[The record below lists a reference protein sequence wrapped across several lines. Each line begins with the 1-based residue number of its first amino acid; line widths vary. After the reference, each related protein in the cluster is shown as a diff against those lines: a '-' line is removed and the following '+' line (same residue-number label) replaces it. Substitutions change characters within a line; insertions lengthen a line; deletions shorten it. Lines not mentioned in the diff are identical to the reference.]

1 MGNQISTPDPDT
13 RPIMLSIAAASST
26 APSAMAVR
34 STRTNVM
41 MQEAAPVEEVVVI
54 PPFDSKKFAESLPG
68 ITGPLGFFD
77 PLGFC
82 TSGDDKVS
90 EAKIRFYREVELKHA
105 RVAMLAAVGFPL
117 AEQFHPL
124 FATDDAPSFMAFQQ
138 TPLQTFWPVVV
149 GVIAIAEAF
158 SVFTF
163 QNPASYVNGEPAQPW
178 TMRLDHQAGDLGF
191 DPMGLK
197 PTDPKELAEMQTKEL
212 NNGRLAMIAIAGMVV
227 QEGITGAKLF

>member
-1 MGNQISTPDPDT
+1 
-13 RPIMLSIAAASST
+13 MLSIAAASST
-26 APSAMAVR
+26 SFAAPSAMAVR

-41 MQEAAPVEEVVVI
+41 MQEAAPVEEVVV

-82 TSGDDKVS
+82 TSGEEKVS

-149 GVIAIAEAF
+149 GVIAIAEVF

-163 QNPASYVNGEPAQPW
+163 QNPASYVNGEPAEPW

-197 PTDPKELAEMQTKEL
+197 PTDPKEFAEMQTKEL

>member
-1 MGNQISTPDPDT
+1 
-13 RPIMLSIAAASST
+13 MLSIAAASST
-26 APSAMAVR
+26 SFAAPSTLSAR
-34 STRTNVM
+34 SLRSNLM
-41 MQEAAPVEEVVVI
+41 MQEAAPVVEEPTP
-54 PPFDSKKFAESLPG
+54 PPFDSVAFAKSLPG

-82 TSGDDKVS
+82 TSDSEKKVS
-90 EAKIRFYREVELKHA
+90 EGKIRFYREVELKHS

-124 FATDDAPSFMAFQQ
+124 FKTDDAPSFSAFQQ
-138 TPLQTFWPVVV
+138 TPLQTFWPAVV
-149 GVIAIAEAF
+149 GVIAIAEVF
-158 SVFTF
+158 SVFSF
-163 QNPASYVNGEPAQPW
+163 QNPASYVNGEPAEPW
-178 TMRLDHQAGDLGF
+178 TMRLDHEPGDLGF

-197 PTDPKELAEMQTKEL
+197 PTNPAELAEMQTKEL

>member
-1 MGNQISTPDPDT
+1 
-13 RPIMLSIAAASST
+13 MLSIAAASST
-26 APSAMAVR
+26 AFSAPSAMAVR

-82 TSGDDKVS
+82 TSGDEKVS
-90 EAKIRFYREVELKHA
+90 EAKIR
-105 RVAMLAAVGFPL
+105 
-117 AEQFHPL
+117 FHPL

-149 GVIAIAEAF
+149 GVIAIAEVF

-163 QNPASYVNGEPAQPW
+163 QNPASYVNGEPAEPW

-197 PTDPKELAEMQTKEL
+197 PTDPKEFAEMQTKEL